1 MISRKGTLQIKNEN
15 VDIHPGVTNDMI
27 AEYEG
32 YEGVTFCLKMWGGV
46 GLQVRGFLIKTCLL

>member
-32 YEGVTFCLKMWGGV
+32 YEGVTFCLKM
-46 GLQVRGFLIKTCLL
+46 